1 MKISKVLHIVSVMVG
16 LLGVLS
22 FIETLLGG
30 SDGIVFG
37 VTKMDALVCTGI
49 LILIATWLQIATIHH
64 IMLEKNN
71 ERI

>member
-1 MKISKVLHIVSVMVG
+1 MKTSKVLHIVSVMVG

-22 FIETLLGG
+22 FIGILFGS
-30 SDGIVFG
+30 SDGMVFG
-37 VTKMDALVCTGI
+37 ASKMDALVCTGI
-49 LILIATWLQIATIHH
+49 LILIATWLQIATMHH